1 MDPFPH
7 YVYFSV
13 TQLVCSTSAF
23 IYLIALNNLRIPSV
37 CWLLRRAFPSRKY
50 SAKRMSSNWW
60 VTLIDRLMDGK
71 IGRLMD

>member
-1 MDPFPH
+1 MDPFPP
-7 YVYFSV
+7 YVCFSSHNLYGLLF
-13 TQLVCSTSAF
+13 TF

-60 VTLIDRLMDGK
+60 VKLIDRLMDG
-71 IGRLMD
+71 